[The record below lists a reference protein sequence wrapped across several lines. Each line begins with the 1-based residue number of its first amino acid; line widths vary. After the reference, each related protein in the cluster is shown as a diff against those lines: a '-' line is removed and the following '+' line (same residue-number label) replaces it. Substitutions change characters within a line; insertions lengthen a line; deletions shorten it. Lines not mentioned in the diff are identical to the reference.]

1 MRRGWGVG
9 ARFGAKPTLS
19 GLASCGRGGY
29 VLRSVRI
36 LIVDDNQDAA
46 ELLAMALEASGHDT
60 RAVFDGTSAVAT
72 SVAWSPEIVLLDIG
86 LPDID
91 GYEAAVQIRAAGRD
105 PVLIA
110 LTGHAEPDRRRTAE
124 AGFVCH
130 LVKPVSL
137 ETLTKTLREYARVS

>member
-1 MRRGWGVG
+1 
-9 ARFGAKPTLS
+9 
-19 GLASCGRGGY
+19 
-29 VLRSVRI
+29 VRI

-60 RAVFDGTSAVAT
+60 RAVFDGTSAVSTT
-72 SVAWSPEIVLLDIG
+72 SEWNPDVVLLDIG

-91 GYEAAVQIRAAGRD
+91 GYEAAVRIRATGRA
-105 PVLIA
+105 PTLIA
-110 LTGHAEPDRRRTAE
+110 LTGHAETDRNRTAE

-137 ETLTKTLREYARVS
+137 ETLHATLRDVVARP